1 MFNDNVK
8 IMNNYINYKSLL
20 IQILVQNYL
29 EHEYKTQDVFIYP
42 ELINDIDIFSTD
54 LTKHQNL
61 LNERGV
67 IDYKLTIRA
76 FLDEINNEDY
86 VQPCEVKSSAKCL
99 EPERVRGEKTNL
111 CNVQY
116 LNQIL
121 KKIRYP
127 TNTKLLLILVPNEFN
142 IDKSNIMDVNKFSR
156 LKDEILNHDKRYEIF
171 NALINDANLI
181 NQDINSALISILAR
195 LRKGNLKTCY
205 KSNIT
210 NEEYETL
217 VNNFKKIEI
226 KILTFEDLEKYPISS
241 EYIHSLLSNFAY
253 DK

>member
-8 IMNNYINYKSLL
+8 IMNNYINYKSSL

-29 EHEYKTQDVFIYP
+29 EYEYKTQNVFIYS

-54 LTKHQNL
+54 LTKYQNL

-86 VQPCEVKSSAKCL
+86 LQSCEVKS
-99 EPERVRGEKTNL
+99 GEKTNL

-121 KKIRYP
+121 KKIKYP
-127 TNTKLLLILVPNEFN
+127 NNTKLLLILVPNEFN
-142 IDKSNIMDVNKFSR
+142 VDKSNIMDVNKFSR
-156 LKDEILNHDKRYEIF
+156 LKNEILNHDKCYEIF
-171 NALINDANLI
+171 NTLINDTNLI

-205 KSNIT
+205 KLNIT
-210 NEEYETL
+210 NDEYETL

-253 DK
+253 NK